1 MEIKHIQETD
11 EGTVV
16 FQAVLEGPEL
26 TIVIETGLNELMKRG
41 LVPFASTETFDI
53 SQIQEVPEYD
63 Q

>member
-41 LVPFASTETFDI
+41 LVPFASTETFDLA
-53 SQIQEVPEYD
+53 QIQDLPEMD